1 MKIEELF
8 NILTINKPSVL
19 IKEKEDEVFDLM
31 PELKSYKGF
40 KQHSIWHQYDV
51 YEHILHVV
59 DNVDDCIELR
69 LAALFHDLGKPET
82 FELDNQGRGHFPG
95 HCEVS
100 QEIFIKFADKHNLPQ
115 EITNLVSKLILYH
128 DIRFPKISDKEKEN
142 IFNDLG
148 KEGIELLFELEKADL
163 KAQNPDFHHPLLEQL
178 EEQKEEIIGK
188 HK

>member
-19 IKEKEDEVFDLM
+19 IKEKEDEVFDLI
-31 PELKSYKGF
+31 PELKPCKGF

-100 QEIFIKFADKHNLPQ
+100 QEIFIKFADKHKPLIALCQ
-115 EITNLVSKLILYH
+115 HFGCSLFSRSHCLKWCVISCCFVQRIGWLEILLLVEASCA
-128 DIRFPKISDKEKEN
+128 
-142 IFNDLG
+142 
-148 KEGIELLFELEKADL
+148 GIK
-163 KAQNPDFHHPLLEQL
+163 
-178 EEQKEEIIGK
+178 GK
-188 HK
+188 HFLAIHCALPILDAHQ